1 MVLENI
7 YLKKALAKVGCVVI
21 VKTCGKQDRKSKL
34 EYISPNASTIGMNVE
49 LINKGL
55 KLTEDYIHPEDRAKV
70 ITTVIEAAKEKVES
84 YVHEHR
90 MVGDDGSIFNVSND
104 ICITEETDDSFK
116 VEMYITPAQNKSEAV
131 ADVPEAKPY
140 NFEKTDYSIMGENKI
155 LESFI
160 NIFAKLTQLYS
171 TFVNLEGKVVV
182 PPVGPDT
189 NLGDFYDLFEK
200 PAYKEYY
207 KSIEHNALSN
217 EDPVIMDREEGGLG
231 KICAT
236 PIYVNG
242 EAIGLWILGSYTEE
256 ETEKLKNIYKMQ
268 WSLARMVAD
277 YMEKDMCSTVEAAKA
292 RGVGVKLRE
301 ELARQNIINEAL
313 SKVNS
318 NLMDSV
324 DKVVSETMRDIGVN
338 MDVEKVLLYF
348 AEKGN
353 PDKYVLN
360 NYWDAGGE
368 VPGSDFKVGISR
380 GSFAAREGFRNGKEH
395 FAIDNT
401 NMTAEYKI
409 GLMHYGIKA
418 IIVQPIF
425 MNDEI
430 LGMLLFAECKSE
442 RVWTKEELRFSKSI
456 TLVIQNML
464 DNAYGDDNVRNVNK
478 HLIDIYNI
486 FKVGIFVRDAHT
498 GKVLFSNKAMDE
510 MLGYDFKGRDSR
522 ELITDMHDRFENI
535 SGMRKSFLTK
545 NKETS
550 WRCYIQKLDAIMD
563 INEMKMEWLN
573 GQPASFIV
581 LRKAKDGQID
591 D

>member
-55 KLTEDYIHPEDRAKV
+55 KLTEDYIHPEDREKV
-70 ITTVIEAAKEKVES
+70 ITTVMEAAKAKVES

-90 MVGDDGSIFNVSND
+90 MVGDDGSLFNVSND
-104 ICITEETDDSFK
+104 ICITEETDESFK
-116 VEMYITPAQNKSEAV
+116 VEMYIMPVQNKNEAGD
-131 ADVPEAKPY
+131 DVPEAKSHD
-140 NFEKTDYSIMGENKI
+140 FEKKDYSIMGENKI
-155 LESFI
+155 LESSI
-160 NIFAKLTQLYS
+160 NMFAKLTQLYS

-207 KSIEHNALSN
+207 KSIEHNALSS
-217 EDPVIMDREEGGLG
+217 ESPVIMDREEGGLG
-231 KICAT
+231 KLCAA

-242 EAIGLWILGSYTEE
+242 EAVGLWILGSYTKE
-256 ETEKLKNIYKMQ
+256 ETEKLKSVYKLQ
-268 WSLARMVAD
+268 WSLAGMITD
-277 YMEKDMCSTVEAAKA
+277 YIEKDMCSTVESAKA
-292 RGVGVKLRE
+292 RGAGVRLRE

-324 DKVVSETMRDIGVN
+324 DQVISETMRDVGVN
-338 MDVEKVLLYF
+338 MDVEKVMLYF
-348 AEKGN
+348 APKGN
-353 PDKYVLN
+353 PDKYMLN
-360 NYWDAGGE
+360 NYWDAGGA
-368 VPGSDFKVGISR
+368 VPGNELKVGVSR
-380 GSFAAREGFRNGKEH
+380 GSYIVQNEFRNGKEN
-395 FAIDNT
+395 FVIDST
-401 NMTAEYKI
+401 NMTAEYKL
-409 GLMHYGIKA
+409 GLMHYGMRA

-425 MNDEI
+425 MNNEI
-430 LGMLLFAECKSE
+430 RGILLFAECKSE

-464 DNAYGDDNVRNVNK
+464 DIAYGDDNVRNVNK
-478 HLIDIYNI
+478 QLIEIYNT
-486 FKVGIFVRDAHT
+486 FKVGIFVRDTHT
-498 GKVLFSNKAMDE
+498 GEVLFSNKVMNE
-510 MLGYDFKGRDSR
+510 MLGYDFKGKDSR
-522 ELITDMHDRFENI
+522 GLIMDLHDRFDSI
-535 SGMRKSFLTK
+535 SGMRKPFLTK

-563 INEMKMEWLN
+563 INEIKMEWLN
-573 GQPASFIV
+573 GRSASFVV

-591 D
+591 N

>member
-7 YLKKALAKVGCVVI
+7 YLKKALAKVGCVVV

-34 EYISPNASTIGMNVE
+34 EYMSPNASTIGMNVE

-70 ITTVIEAAKEKVES
+70 ITTVMEAAKAKVES
-84 YVHEHR
+84 YVHEYR
-90 MVGDDGSIFNVSND
+90 MVGDDGSLFYVSND
-104 ICITEETDDSFK
+104 ICITEETDESFK
-116 VEMYITPAQNKSEAV
+116 VEMYITPAQDKSEAGS
-131 ADVPEAKPY
+131 DVPEAKSD
-140 NFEKTDYSIMGENKI
+140 NFDKNDYSIMGENKI
-155 LESFI
+155 LESSI
-160 NIFAKLTQLYS
+160 NMFAKLTQLYS

-207 KSIEHNALSN
+207 KSIESNALSN
-217 EDPVIMDREEGGLG
+217 EGPIIMDREEGRLG
-231 KICAT
+231 KICAA

-242 EAIGLWILGSYTEE
+242 EAIGLWILGSYTKE
-256 ETEKLKNIYKMQ
+256 ETEKLKSIYKMQ
-268 WSLARMVAD
+268 WSLAGMIAD
-277 YMEKDMCSTVEAAKA
+277 YLEKDMCSTVEAAKA
-292 RGVGVKLRE
+292 RGAGVKLRE

-318 NLMDSV
+318 NLTDSV
-324 DKVVSETMRDIGVN
+324 DQVISETVRDVGVN
-338 MDVEKVLLYF
+338 MDLEKVMLYF
-348 AEKGN
+348 AAKGK
-353 PDKYVLN
+353 PGKYVLN
-360 NYWDAGGE
+360 NYWDAGGG
-368 VPGSDFKVGISR
+368 VPGRELKVGISR
-380 GSFAAREGFRNGKEH
+380 GIHVVQNAFRNGQEH
-395 FAIDNT
+395 FVIDST
-401 NMTAEYKI
+401 NMTAEYKL
-409 GLMHYGIKA
+409 GLMHYGIRA

-430 LGMLLFAECKSE
+430 WGMLLFAECKSE

-478 HLIDIYNI
+478 HLIDIYNA
-486 FKVGIFVRDAHT
+486 FKVGIFVRDAHS
-498 GKVLFSNKAMDE
+498 GEVLFSNKTMNE

-522 ELITDMHDRFENI
+522 ELITDLHDRFDSI
-535 SGMRKSFLTK
+535 SGMRKPFLTK

-563 INEMKMEWLN
+563 IYEIKMEWLN

-591 D
+591 G

>member
-21 VKTCGKQDRKSKL
+21 VKTCRKQDRKSKL

-55 KLTEDYIHPEDRAKV
+55 KLTEDYIHPEDREKV
-70 ITTVIEAAKEKVES
+70 ITTVMGAAKAKVES

-90 MVGDDGSIFNVSND
+90 VVGDDGSIFHVSND
-104 ICITEETDDSFK
+104 ICITEETDESFK
-116 VEMYITPAQNKSEAV
+116 IEMYITPVQNKSEAGGN
-131 ADVPEAKPY
+131 VPEAKLDD
-140 NFEKTDYSIMGENKI
+140 FEKIDYSNMGENKI

-160 NIFAKLTQLYS
+160 KMFAELAQLYS

-182 PPVGPDT
+182 SPVGPAT

-200 PAYKEYY
+200 PEYKEYY
-207 KSIEHNALSN
+207 KTIEKSALSK
-217 EDPVIMDREEGGLG
+217 EGPVIMDREKGGLG
-231 KICAT
+231 KICAA

-242 EAIGLWILGSYTEE
+242 EVLGLWILGSYTEK
-256 ETEKLKNIYKMQ
+256 ETEKLKNIYKIQ
-268 WSLARMVAD
+268 WSFAGMIAD
-277 YMEKDMCSTVEAAKA
+277 YMEKDMYSTVEAAKA
-292 RGVGVKLRE
+292 KGAGVKLRE

-313 SKVNS
+313 SKAGS
-318 NLMDSV
+318 RLTDSV
-324 DKVVSETMRDIGVN
+324 DMVISEIIRDVGVN
-338 MDVEKVLLYF
+338 MDIEKVMLYL
-348 AEKGN
+348 AAKGK

-360 NYWDAGGE
+360 NYWDAGGD
-368 VPGSDFKVGISR
+368 VPDRKSKAGILK
-380 GSFAAREGFRNGKEH
+380 GIHMVQNELRNGQAH
-395 FAIDNT
+395 FTIDST
-401 NMTAEYKI
+401 NMTAEYKL
-409 GLMHYGIKA
+409 GLMHYGIRA
-418 IIVQPIF
+418 IIALPIV
-425 MNDEI
+425 MNDEMR
-430 LGMLLFAECKSE
+430 GMLLFAECKSE

-456 TLVIQNML
+456 ALVIQNML

-478 HLIDIYNI
+478 QLIDIYNA

-498 GKVLFSNKAMDE
+498 GEVLFSNKAMDE

-522 ELITDMHDRFENI
+522 ELITDLHDRFDNI
-535 SGMRKSFLTK
+535 SGMRNPFFTK
-545 NKETS
+545 NKEAS
-550 WRCYIQKLDAIMD
+550 WRRYIQKLDAIMD
-563 INEMKMEWLN
+563 INEIKMEWLN